1 VDEQCGG
8 RGIVALA
15 ALFEGGLG
23 VLACLIGWLTGLPP
37 WAALRWDAAD
47 AGLGVLAAFPLLVLF
62 VLCVRWPVGPL
73 GGVKRFMDE
82 VVRPLFR
89 DCTVAD
95 LAVISLL
102 AGVGEELLFR
112 GLIQEALAL
121 RVGPWG
127 ALAGGALLFGLMHA
141 MTAAYLVLATFAG
154 AYLGWAYLASGNLLV
169 PVVAHGLY
177 DFVALVYLLRGP
189 RPSEGAGV

>member
-1 VDEQCGG
+1 VDEQRGG

-15 ALFEGGLG
+15 ILFEGGLG
-23 VLACLIGWLTGLPP
+23 VLACVIGWLTALPP

-47 AGLGVLAAFPLLVLF
+47 AGLGVLAALPLLGLF

-73 GGVKRFMDE
+73 GRVKRFMDE

-95 LAVISLL
+95 LALISLL
-102 AGVGEELLFR
+102 AGLGEELLFR

-121 RVGPWG
+121 RVGPWA

-141 MTAAYLVLATFAG
+141 MTAAYFVLATAAG
-154 AYLGWAYLASGNLLV
+154 AYLGWAYLVSGNLLV
-169 PVVAHGLY
+169 PVIAHALY
-177 DFVALVYLLRGP
+177 DFAALVYLLRGP
-189 RPSEGAGV
+189 RPSEEAGV